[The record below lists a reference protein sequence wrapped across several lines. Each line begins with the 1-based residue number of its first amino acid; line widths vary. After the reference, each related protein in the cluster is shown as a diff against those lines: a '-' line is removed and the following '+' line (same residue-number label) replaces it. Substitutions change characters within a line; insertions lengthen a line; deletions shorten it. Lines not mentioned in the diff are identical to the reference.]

1 MVGLC
6 SLALWCTGQ
15 VTLNFSGAAIRWVYG
30 GCDVVS
36 HSVQGM
42 LIINCLI
49 PPYSV
54 NGRFMLSFLR

>member
-15 VTLNFSGAAIRWVYG
+15 VTFNFSGSASG
-30 GCDVVS
+30 GCDGVS

-49 PPYSV
+49 PSYSV
-54 NGRFMLSFLR
+54 NGRFMLSFER